1 MLFHVKYDLL
11 KSNCNI
17 IMHQANCFSTMGAGI
32 AKQIKEKFP
41 EAYKADLDD
50 PRTPKE
56 KLGSFSCAI
65 CDNDKLIVINL
76 YGQYNYGS
84 NPHTC
89 YTDYVALTTAIRSAI
104 EAIKSSSRD
113 MKDIK
118 IGLPYKMGC
127 ALAGGHWPTVVGILE
142 NISIDMNVDLWI
154 YQYSP

>member
-1 MLFHVKYDLL
+1 
-11 KSNCNI
+11 
-17 IMHQANCFSTMGAGI
+17 MHQANCFSTMGAGI

-65 CDNDKLIVINL
+65 CDNDRLIVINL

-104 EAIKSSSRD
+104 EAIKSSGRD

-118 IGLPYKMGC
+118 IGLPGLIG
-127 ALAGGHWPTVVGILE
+127 AGLAGGDKFIIHGLLE
-142 NISIDMNVDLWI
+142 NISIDLNIDL
-154 YQYSP
+154 YLYFLK